1 MNGSENSIIR
11 VDLTEGTITRE
22 SLTEDMAR
30 DYIGGI
36 GIGVRVVYD
45 EVPPG
50 VDALEPENRLVF
62 AVSPLTGTAV
72 PGACRYHVV
81 GKSPQTMFTL
91 SVADAGGFWG
101 PELK

>member
-1 MNGSENSIIR
+1 MHHSVLR
-11 VDLTEGTITRE
+11 VDLTEGKITKE
-22 SLTEDMAR
+22 TLKAKVIH

-36 GIGVRVVYD
+36 GIGVRIVYD

-50 VDALEPENRLVF
+50 VDALDPENRLVF

-81 GKSPQTMFTL
+81 GKSPQTLFTI
-91 SVADAGGFWG
+91 SVSDSGGFWG
-101 PELK
+101 QN